1 MPVKYLN
8 NYKAI
13 FWDFDGVVK
22 ESLNIKSD
30 AFERLFMS
38 YGENISKKIKS
49 HHEENGGMS
58 RFDKLPIYIEWS
70 GQKPTKKNVSKYAE
84 KFSHLVK
91 KNVINSEWVPGVID
105 YLNSNYKKQD
115 FFLITA
121 TPQDEI
127 EEIVKHLKIKHFF
140 KEVVGSPIRKD
151 EAIRSILKQYFLLYE
166 QSIMVG
172 DSISD
177 YNSASKNNIQF
188 ILRRTLLN
196 KKLQVELNCL
206 MIDNFL

>member
-1 MPVKYLN
+1 VPVKYLN